1 VPVAGRLHSRKSW
14 GGLALASA
22 LVASCAPRAG
32 ELQLQPNAERRLE
45 ALPALCARLPLG
57 LAPAPFAGVVAGRA
71 TGLVGSALDR
81 GPEPSLWQH
90 EAGVVDVTLLARR
103 LVVFTEASRLG
114 ALDAATG
121 APIWSIERRGA
132 HLEAASDDGALTV
145 LVLSTARRDQRW
157 LEVVDRTGRERLRV
171 QAAAELGAPA
181 IVAGTLLLP
190 WGQRFLS
197 AIDVGSGDELGRAGV
212 EPSLRHALWVADELF
227 LAGPPWLALRH
238 RSDTAYALPV
248 RPLPGRVEVGSESLA
263 PGSDPDVTRLFVRPS
278 PEPSDAAPPYL
289 AIYGRLAMSFDGS
302 RGSLQWLRLLPG
314 RILGAAAGLHSFALC
329 DATGVVRVLA
339 AQDARSLLLSRLGP
353 PRRDEP
359 ALVSC
364 ALGSS
369 PSWPSAGDGAA
380 ADAARAREPAL
391 VDQLARVL
399 ALSDPDLASAQR
411 FLSRELAVRPEPEAT
426 RALIALAS
434 RRSADPILQSEA
446 EDLLATRRNGVEFML
461 EALERAGPR
470 SPDPVAR
477 APLAALADALEALDE
492 RRAGP
497 LLAVQMNQLGHS
509 PQTLAR
515 VARSLEHLATPA
527 EIAPLAV
534 FFSLRRTS
542 ADQPELVEAVVSVG
556 RTLLRIGAAP
566 GRRLVQLGC
575 RDPLTSPGVCAPLEP
590 ELQR

>member
-1 VPVAGRLHSRKSW
+1 MPVAGRIHFGKCR
-14 GGLALASA
+14 GALALASA
-22 LVASCAPRAG
+22 LLASCAPRAG
-32 ELQLQPNAERRLE
+32 ELQLQANGERRLE
-45 ALPALCARLPLG
+45 TLPTLCARLPLG

-71 TGLVGSALDR
+71 TGLVGSAL
-81 GPEPSLWQH
+81 EPGQDHSSWQR
-90 EAGVVDVTLLARR
+90 EAAVLEAPLLARR
-103 LVVFTEASRLG
+103 LVVFADASKFR

-121 APIWSIERRGA
+121 ADIWSIERQAA
-132 HLEAASDDGALTV
+132 HLEAASDDGALTA
-145 LVLSTARRDQRW
+145 LVLSSARREQRW

-197 AIDVGSGDELGRAGV
+197 AVDVGSGDELGRAGV
-212 EPSLRHALWVADELF
+212 EPSLQNALWVAGELF
-227 LAGPPWLALRH
+227 LAGPPWLALRQ
-238 RSDTAYALPV
+238 RPGTTYALPV

-263 PGSDPDVTRLFVRPS
+263 PGSDPDVTRLFVRP
-278 PEPSDAAPPYL
+278 PQEPGQAAPPYL
-289 AIYGRLAMSFDGS
+289 ATYGRLAMSFDGS

-314 RILGAAAGLHSFALC
+314 LILGAAAGPNSFALC

-339 AQDARSLLLSRLGP
+339 ADDARSLALSRLGP
-353 PRRDEP
+353 TRRDGP
-359 ALVSC
+359 ALESC

-380 ADAARAREPAL
+380 SDAARAREPAL

-477 APLAALADALEALDE
+477 APLAALADALEALEE
-492 RRAGP
+492 RRAAP
-497 LLAVQMNQLGHS
+497 LLATQMNQLGHS

-515 VARSLEHLATPA
+515 VARALEHLATPA
-527 EIAPLAV
+527 ETAQLQV

-575 RDPLTSPGVCAPLEP
+575 RDPLTSPGVCAQLEP

>member
-1 VPVAGRLHSRKSW
+1 
-14 GGLALASA
+14 
-22 LVASCAPRAG
+22 
-32 ELQLQPNAERRLE
+32 
-45 ALPALCARLPLG
+45 
-57 LAPAPFAGVVAGRA
+57 
-71 TGLVGSALDR
+71 
-81 GPEPSLWQH
+81 
-90 EAGVVDVTLLARR
+90 
-103 LVVFTEASRLG
+103 
-114 ALDAATG
+114 
-121 APIWSIERRGA
+121 
-132 HLEAASDDGALTV
+132 
-145 LVLSTARRDQRW
+145 
-157 LEVVDRTGRERLRV
+157 
-171 QAAAELGAPA
+171 
-181 IVAGTLLLP
+181 
-190 WGQRFLS
+190 
-197 AIDVGSGDELGRAGV
+197 
-212 EPSLRHALWVADELF
+212 
-227 LAGPPWLALRH
+227 
-238 RSDTAYALPV
+238 
-248 RPLPGRVEVGSESLA
+248 
-263 PGSDPDVTRLFVRPS
+263 
-278 PEPSDAAPPYL
+278 
-289 AIYGRLAMSFDGS
+289 MSFDGS
-302 RGSLQWLRLLPG
+302 RGNLQWLRLLPG
-314 RILGAAAGLHSFALC
+314 LILGAAAGPNSFALC

-339 AQDARSLLLSRLGP
+339 ADDARSLALSRLGAT
-353 PRRDEP
+353 RRDEP
-359 ALVSC
+359 ALESC

-369 PSWPSAGDGAA
+369 PSWPNAGDRAA
-380 ADAARAREPAL
+380 ASDAARAREPAL

-492 RRAGP
+492 PRAAP
-497 LLAVQMNQLGHS
+497 LLATQMNQLGHS

-515 VARSLEHLATPA
+515 VARALEHLATPA
-527 EIAPLAV
+527 EAAPLQV